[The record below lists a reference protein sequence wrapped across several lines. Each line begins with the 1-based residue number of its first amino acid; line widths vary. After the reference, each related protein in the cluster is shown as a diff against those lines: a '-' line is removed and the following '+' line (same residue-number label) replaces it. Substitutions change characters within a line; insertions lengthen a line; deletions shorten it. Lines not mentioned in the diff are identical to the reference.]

1 MKGGG
6 VKIGE
11 RAAARARMVT
21 TLSTSTLS
29 RPLSPSSVIGGFM
42 SGASIIIGLNQ
53 VKFLFGYDKRPSG
66 TPGGKPISFPR
77 ADNLQDN
84 LANIFS
90 KDWLPL
96 FKWQDFVMGLSWLA
110 ILIFMKE
117 SGKLSRRL
125 VWLRAFGPLTVTIL
139 STALTAGLHLDKA
152 PHKIKVVGV
161 VPKGL
166 PHQTVSLWFPM
177 EHVGKKAGLAVLVC
191 LIDVLESISIAK
203 SLAIKN
209 RYELNATQE
218 LRGLGLANLVG
229 AAFNCYTTTGSFSR
243 SAVMDTVGAKTQ
255 AAGLTG
261 GILVMLTLLVLTPL
275 FRLMPNNAQGAIIIS
290 AVIGLIQVR
299 KDGDG
304 RGVGLRLS
312 LSTSTQP
319 PLNPLS
325 LLSSLFPLG
334 QGMVLPVAHQQVR
347 LARF

>member
-1 MKGGG
+1 
-6 VKIGE
+6 
-11 RAAARARMVT
+11 
-21 TLSTSTLS
+21 
-29 RPLSPSSVIGGFM
+29 M

-209 RYELNATQE
+209 RYELNSTQE
-218 LRGLGLANLVG
+218 LRGLGLAKLVG
-229 AAFNCYTTTGSFSR
+229 DAF
-243 SAVMDTVGAKTQ
+243 KW
-255 AAGLTG
+255 
-261 GILVMLTLLVLTPL
+261 
-275 FRLMPNNAQGAIIIS
+275 
-290 AVIGLIQVR
+290 
-299 KDGDG
+299 
-304 RGVGLRLS
+304 
-312 LSTSTQP
+312 
-319 PLNPLS
+319 
-325 LLSSLFPLG
+325 
-334 QGMVLPVAHQQVR
+334 
-347 LARF
+347 